1 MAFLKGGEKVI
12 ARYVNAIV
20 TDRHRRA
27 RARPSAGN
35 RTVIRDEKSEK
46 RSSAAGATVIYI
58 LIDVHLFRRPRE
70 IYISARARGER
81 DIICIPMTA
90 RR

>member
-1 MAFLKGGEKVI
+1 MPIRMAFLKGREREVI

-20 TDRHRRA
+20 TDRHR

-46 RSSAAGATVIYI
+46 RSSVAGAVIYI
-58 LIDVHLFRRPRE
+58 LIDVYLFRRLGE
-70 IYISARARGER
+70 IYISA
-81 DIICIPMTA
+81 
-90 RR
+90 

>member
-27 RARPSAGN
+27 RPSAGN

-46 RSSAAGATVIYI
+46 RSSVAGAVVIYI
-58 LIDVHLFRRPRE
+58 LIDVHLFRRLGE

-81 DIICIPMTA
+81 DIIYISMTA